1 VLAPGLIEE
10 AHMITPAE
18 LLPVP
23 VFAVLSPAQI
33 SRVAARAA
41 DIRANTG
48 EWIVHD
54 GDPAYFWAVLSGEV
68 EVLKTVAGMLV
79 QATTFDP
86 GEYFGEVP
94 LMLGAPATGGVRAL
108 RPTRLARVDPLDF
121 HALVTECADAAAMLA
136 ATLVRRVGLI
146 RDAYTASNVTQA
158 TIVGDRYDFACHDI
172 RDFLARNQ
180 IAFEWLDPSEA
191 GDAECIPPPVLATG
205 VYPVVL
211 LPDGRVLRAPG
222 LRELAE
228 SLHLQTEPRSDA
240 YDVIIIGG
248 GPAGL
253 AAAVYGGSEGLHT
266 MMIEREAPGGQAG
279 TSSRIEN
286 YLGFPGG
293 VSGGDLANRALLQAK
308 RFGTEILVT
317 RSVTSIEATAS
328 GHVVHLDGGLTVRTR
343 AIVVAT
349 GVSWRKLEAD
359 GASELIGRGV
369 YYGAART
376 EALGTRGKDVFLIG
390 GGNSAGQA
398 AMFFSNYA
406 RSVTL
411 LVRGDSLEKSMSY
424 YLIEQLR
431 SKDNVTVETRTVVT
445 AVRGGGHI
453 ETIVTRN
460 ESTGLT
466 SERSADALFTFIGA
480 EAETGWLPEEI
491 DRDSRGYIRT
501 GHEIRGWSLERPPYV
516 LETRVPGIFAAGDVR
531 SSSIKRVAS
540 GVGEGSM
547 VIAFIHEYLA
557 TLAVHA

>member
-1 VLAPGLIEE
+1 LRAEYRE
-10 AHMITPAE
+10 MITPAE
-18 LLPVP
+18 LIDVP
-23 VFAVLSPAQI
+23 VFAALSHAQL
-33 SRVAARAA
+33 SRIAARAA
-41 DIRANTG
+41 DIHANAG
-48 EWIVHD
+48 EWIVHE
-54 GDPAYFWAVLSGEV
+54 GDPAYFWALLSGEV
-68 EVLKTVAGMLV
+68 EGVKTVAGQSV

-94 LMLGAPATGGVRAL
+94 LMLTTPAFLGLRAL
-108 RPTRLARVDPLDF
+108 RPSRLARVDPIDF
-121 HALVTECADAAAMLA
+121 HAMITESPEAAAILA
-136 ATLVRRVGLI
+136 QTLVRRVGFI
-146 RDAYTASNVTQA
+146 RDAYAAAPVTQA

-180 IAFEWLDPSEA
+180 IVFEWLDPSDP
-191 GDAECIPPPVLATG
+191 GDVDCIPAAVLAAAH
-205 VYPVVL
+205 YPAVV
-211 LPDGRVLRAPG
+211 LPDGSVLEAP
-222 LRELAE
+222 ELGDLAQ
-228 SLHLQTEPRSDA
+228 SLHLQTEPNSND

-253 AAAVYGGSEGLHT
+253 AAAVYGGSEGLRT

-317 RSVTSIEATAS
+317 RSVTAIAPAPG
-328 GHVVHLDGGLTVRTR
+328 GHLVRLDGELTVRTR

-349 GVSWRKLEAD
+349 GVAWRRLEVE
-359 GASELIGRGV
+359 GAERLVGRGV
-369 YYGAART
+369 FYGAART
-376 EALGTRGKDVFLIG
+376 EALATRGKDVFLIG

-411 LVRGDSLEKSMSY
+411 LVRGTSLEKSMSY

-431 SKDNVTVETRTVVT
+431 TKDNVAVETDTVVT
-445 AVRGGGHI
+445 AVGGEAHI

-460 ESTGLT
+460 AATGAV
-466 SERSADALFTFIGA
+466 SERGADALFSFIGA
-480 EAETGWLPEEI
+480 DAETAWLPAEI
-491 DRDSRGYIRT
+491 ERDGHGYIRT
-501 GHEIRGWSLERPPYV
+501 GHEITDWPLARAPYALESRI
-516 LETRVPGIFAAGDVR
+516 PGIFAAGDVR
-531 SSSIKRVAS
+531 SNSIKRVAS

-547 VIAFIHEYLA
+547 VIAFIHQYLA
-557 TLAVHA
+557 TLGVPA